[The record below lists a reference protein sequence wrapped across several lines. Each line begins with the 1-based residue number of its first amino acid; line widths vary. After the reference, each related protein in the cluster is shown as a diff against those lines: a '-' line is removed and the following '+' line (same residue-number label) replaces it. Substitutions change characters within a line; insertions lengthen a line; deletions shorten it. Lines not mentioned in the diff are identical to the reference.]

1 MEDSHIKKQWLP
13 WILLAILASSNV
25 HAECNKG
32 SCQNGKGTYTWDN
45 GDTYEGDWVDGDRTG
60 KGKST
65 FANGDT
71 YEGDWVDGY
80 RAGKG
85 KSTWANG
92 DIEEGYYLDGVLV
105 ETLAERELAEKKER
119 ERKDKYDRI
128 YNACLL
134 DKGSDVDMNVSSL
147 EIAVSKTCESIA
159 ENPSWLETFKYE

>member
-32 SCQNGKGTYTWDN
+32 SCQNGKGTYTWD
-45 GDTYEGDWVDGDRTG
+45 
-60 KGKST
+60 
-65 FANGDT
+65 NGDT

>member
-45 GDTYEGDWVDGDRTG
+45 GDTYEGDWVDGDRT
-60 KGKST
+60 
-65 FANGDT
+65 
-71 YEGDWVDGY
+71 
-80 RAGKG
+80 GKG

>member
-1 MEDSHIKKQWLP
+1 LEDSHIKKQWLP

-45 GDTYEGDWVDGDRTG
+45 GDTYEGDWVDG
-60 KGKST
+60 
-65 FANGDT
+65 
-71 YEGDWVDGY
+71 Y

-105 ETLAERELAEKKER
+105 ETLAERELAEKK
-119 ERKDKYDRI
+119 
-128 YNACLL
+128 NA
-134 DKGSDVDMNVSSL
+134 K
-147 EIAVSKTCESIA
+147 EKTNTIEFIT
-159 ENPSWLETFKYE
+159 LVY